1 MDEPRQRPDAEARR
15 RAFGRW
21 VRLLRQSRELSQE
34 QLGHRAG
41 IERAIISRIERG
53 EVNAG
58 IAYLWPLADALGVQV
73 KDLFPD
79 DDHPL
84 LTPRRD

>member
-1 MDEPRQRPDAEARR
+1 MDNPRQLSAEARL

-21 VRLLRQSRELSQE
+21 LRLLRQSRELTQQ
-34 QLGHRAG
+34 QLGERAG
-41 IERAIISRIERG
+41 IERATISRIERG
-53 EVNAG
+53 ELNAG
-58 IAYLWPLADALGVQV
+58 IAYLWQIADALGVRV

-84 LTPRRD
+84 LPPRG